1 MFKELV
7 NKFSGIS
14 SKISLGAI
22 TLILILGAYNLP
34 GSTVIFRNRKLDTDK
49 DTSKMQHKLA
59 QKRDKNTMIKLVNAN
74 NKFALQLF
82 SEIKKSQSNENIFI
96 SPISIAIALS
106 ITYNGAAGETQEAMA
121 KTLNFQGMSLEEI
134 NQANKD
140 LGILLNSL
148 NPEIKLNIANS
159 IWARKEIPFSP
170 TFLQVNQDF
179 YQSQVR
185 KIDFKHPDS
194 LKIINNWVK
203 DKTEGKIEK
212 IIQELN
218 YNDVMVLLNA
228 IYFKGNWEEQFSEN
242 STQEMPFYLANGTQK
257 QHPIMFQSSEHLY
270 YENED
275 FQAVS
280 LPYKKGLVS
289 MYIFLPREQVG
300 LKGFYQVLNEENWKN
315 WMLKFNYNKIN
326 LGLPKFKTEYEVT
339 LNDALKSL
347 GMKIAFDS
355 MTADFSRMHP
365 IPPELYISEVKHK
378 TFVEV
383 NETGTEAA
391 ATTSVKIVA
400 RSLVKTVD
408 MLINRPFFF
417 AIRDNNSGTILF
429 IGEITNPEN

>member
-1 MFKELV
+1 MIRLV
-7 NKFSGIS
+7 
-14 SKISLGAI
+14 
-22 TLILILGAYNLP
+22 
-34 GSTVIFRNRKLDTDK
+34 D
-49 DTSKMQHKLA
+49 
-59 QKRDKNTMIKLVNAN
+59 AN
-74 NKFALQLF
+74 NKFGFKLF
-82 SEIKKSQSNENIFI
+82 SEIQKSQSNKNVFV

-106 ITYNGAAGETQEAMA
+106 MTYNGAGGETQEAMA

-134 NQANKD
+134 NQANKE

-159 IWARKEIPFSP
+159 IWTGKGISFSP
-170 TFLQVNQDF
+170 SFLQVNQDF

-185 KIDFKHPDS
+185 KIDFSHPES

-228 IYFKGNWEEQFSEN
+228 IYFKGNWEEQFDED
-242 STQEMPFYLANGTQK
+242 STKEMPFYLANGTQK

-300 LKGFYQVLNEENWKN
+300 LEGFYQVLNEENWKN
-315 WMLKFNYNKIN
+315 WMEQFEDYQVN

-347 GMKIAFDS
+347 GMKIAFDES
-355 MTADFSRMHP
+355 AADFSGMGP
-365 IPPELYISEVKHK
+365 IPPNLYISKVKQK

-391 ATTSVKIVA
+391 ATTSLKFQLLSLTIVQ
-400 RSLVKTVD
+400 TVD

-417 AIRDNNSGTILF
+417 VIRDNDSGTILF
-429 IGEITNPEN
+429 MGEITNPET

>member
-1 MFKELV
+1 MIRLV
-7 NKFSGIS
+7 
-14 SKISLGAI
+14 
-22 TLILILGAYNLP
+22 
-34 GSTVIFRNRKLDTDK
+34 D
-49 DTSKMQHKLA
+49 
-59 QKRDKNTMIKLVNAN
+59 AN
-74 NKFALQLF
+74 NKFGFKLF
-82 SEIKKSQSNENIFI
+82 SEIQKSQSNENVFV

-106 ITYNGAAGETQEAMA
+106 MTYNGAGGETQEAMA

-134 NQANKD
+134 NQANKE

-159 IWARKEIPFSP
+159 IWTGKGISFSP
-170 TFLQVNQDF
+170 SFLQVNQDF

-185 KIDFKHPDS
+185 KIDFSHPES

-228 IYFKGNWEEQFSEN
+228 IYFKGNWNQQFSEYF
-242 STQEMPFYLANGTQK
+242 TREMRFYLANGTQK

-300 LKGFYQVLNEENWKN
+300 LEGFYQVLNEENWKN
-315 WMLKFNYNKIN
+315 WMEQFEDYQVN

-347 GMKIAFDS
+347 GMKIAFDES
-355 MTADFSRMHP
+355 AADFSGMGP
-365 IPPELYISEVKHK
+365 IPPNLYISKVKQK

-391 ATTSVKIVA
+391 ATTSLKFQFLSLTIVQ
-400 RSLVKTVD
+400 TVD

-417 AIRDNNSGTILF
+417 VIRDNDSGTILF
-429 IGEITNPEN
+429 MGEITNPET